1 MSRFRGNHDGKKDA
15 KNRVSIPSAF
25 RTALKG
31 DANPETL
38 QIVLRP
44 SHNFPCIE
52 GWSPAGFDAQEE
64 MLTALPRFS
73 VEEETLALAL
83 NSVATDVETD
93 REGRIVLPAKL
104 IEYAGLGDRV
114 VFLGA
119 GSHFQIWE
127 PEAAERRVAEALS
140 QARLL
145 RMTLPAQL
153 APGQRGTP

>member
-1 MSRFRGNHDGKKDA
+1 MSRFRGNHEGRKDA

-25 RTALKG
+25 RNALKNG
-31 DANPETL
+31 DNSETL
-38 QIVLRP
+38 AIVLRP

-73 VEEETLALAL
+73 EEEETLALAL
-83 NSVATDVETD
+83 NSVATDAETD
-93 REGRIVLPAKL
+93 KEGRIVLPARL
-104 IEYAGLGDRV
+104 IEYAGLGDKV

-127 PEAAERRVAEALS
+127 PAAAERRVAEALS
-140 QARLL
+140 QAKML
-145 RMTLPAQL
+145 RMTLPAQRS
-153 APGQRGTP
+153 GSGV